1 MAVRTPLIPF
11 TGEAKA
17 AGSVLIKPE
26 SLQPT
31 GAFKLRGAY
40 NAVYAVTRDLDSCA
54 LPDGVV
60 AHSSGN
66 HGFAVAY
73 AARLLGIS
81 AAIVV
86 PENAPAVKTD
96 AIESTGAELVRVEPT
111 LAARIAA
118 TDEIARVRRY
128 HPIAPFDDRDVIAGQ
143 GTVGLEIAEDFTA
156 GPGQGAG
163 PPSAVLVP
171 VSGGGLISGIA
182 VAVKALLP
190 GTRVI
195 GVEPELAA
203 DARDSLRAGARVA
216 WTSAQTSRTR
226 ADALRVEQV
235 GELTFPHIQ
244 AYVDDIV
251 TVSEDEML
259 DAIRE
264 LARRARLI
272 AEPGGA
278 AAVAAALCRGAAEL
292 GISSATRAP
301 GTVSASTVSAST
313 GVPRARGPRS
323 SRCCPAGTSNLPC
336 WPTSSAC
343 SPTLGSVMRSVLA
356 YTSAR
361 ILMFGC
367 AVILL
372 YAAGARGILLLGLGL
387 VISAL
392 ASYVLLNKQRAIIA
406 GKLNGRLS
414 KVGSRATEFRGRLE
428 EGTKS
433 EDEEDEEEAVR

>member
-1 MAVRTPLIPF
+1 VAVRTPLIPF
-11 TGEAKA
+11 TGSAKGA
-17 AGSVLIKPE
+17 NTLLIKPE

-40 NAVYAVTRDLDSCA
+40 NAVYAVTRDLDSCV

-86 PENAPAVKTD
+86 PKNAPAVKTG

-111 LAARIAA
+111 FAARIAA

-128 HPIAPFDDRDVIAGQ
+128 HPVAPFDDRDVIAGQ
-143 GTVGLEIAEDFTA
+143 GTVGLEIAEDLTA
-156 GPGQGAG
+156 GPEGRRPA
-163 PPSAVLVP
+163 AVLVP

-203 DARDSLRAGARVA
+203 DARDSLRAGTRVA
-216 WTSAQTSRTR
+216 WTSAQTGRTR

-251 TVSEDEML
+251 TVTEDEML
-259 DAIRE
+259 DAIRR
-264 LARRARLI
+264 LARQARLV

-278 AAVAAALCRGAAEL
+278 AAVAAALYRDAAEL
-292 GISSATRAP
+292 GVTAAADQPVVAVLS
-301 GTVSASTVSAST
+301 GGNVD
-313 GVPRARGPRS
+313 
-323 SRCCPAGTSNLPC
+323 
-336 WPTSSAC
+336 
-343 SPTLGSVMRSVLA
+343 PTLL
-356 YTSAR
+356 TE
-361 ILMFGC
+361 ILQPQ
-367 AVILL
+367 
-372 YAAGARGILLLGLGL
+372 
-387 VISAL
+387 
-392 ASYVLLNKQRAIIA
+392 SYA
-406 GKLNGRLS
+406 GKNYET
-414 KVGSRATEFRGRLE
+414 GSR
-428 EGTKS
+428 
-433 EDEEDEEEAVR
+433 DV

>member
-1 MAVRTPLIPF
+1 MSELVSLEEIGAAAVRLRGVAVRTPLIPF
-11 TGEAKA
+11 TGQVRA
-17 AGSVLIKPE
+17 ASTLLIKPE

-40 NAVYAVTRDLDSCA
+40 NAVYAVTRGLDSCA
-54 LPDGVV
+54 SPAGVV

-96 AIESTGAELVRVEPT
+96 AIASTGAELVRVEPT

-118 TDEIARVRRY
+118 TEEIARVRGY
-128 HPIAPFDDRDVIAGQ
+128 HPVAPFDDRDVIAGQ
-143 GTVGLEIAEDFTA
+143 GTIGLEIAEDFTT
-156 GPGQGAG
+156 GPLQVAK
-163 PPSAVLVP
+163 PPAAVLVP
-171 VSGGGLISGIA
+171 ISGGGLISGIA
-182 VAVKALLP
+182 VAVKVLLP

-203 DARDSLRAGARVA
+203 DARDSLRAGTRVA
-216 WTSAQTSRTR
+216 WTPAQTSRTK

-259 DAIRE
+259 AAIRQ
-264 LARRARLI
+264 LARQARLI

-278 AAVAAALCRGAAEL
+278 VAVAAALYHDPNELGVTSAAEQPVVAVL
-292 GISSATRAP
+292 SGGNID
-301 GTVSASTVSAST
+301 
-313 GVPRARGPRS
+313 
-323 SRCCPAGTSNLPC
+323 
-336 WPTSSAC
+336 
-343 SPTLGSVMRSVLA
+343 PTLLTEILQTES
-356 YTSAR
+356 YT
-361 ILMFGC
+361 G
-367 AVILL
+367 
-372 YAAGARGILLLGLGL
+372 
-387 VISAL
+387 
-392 ASYVLLNKQRAIIA
+392 
-406 GKLNGRLS
+406 
-414 KVGSRATEFRGRLE
+414 
-428 EGTKS
+428 
-433 EDEEDEEEAVR
+433 

>member
-1 MAVRTPLIPF
+1 VAVRTPLIPF
-11 TGEAKA
+11 TGEVKA
-17 AGSVLIKPE
+17 AAGLLIKPE

-40 NAVYAVTRDLDSCA
+40 NAVYAVTRDLGSCA
-54 LPDGVV
+54 VPDGVV

-86 PENAPAVKTD
+86 PRNAPAVKTD
-96 AIESTGAELVRVEPT
+96 AIESAGAELVYVEPT

-118 TDEIARVRRY
+118 TDEIARVRGY

-143 GTVGLEIAEDFTA
+143 GTIGLEIAEDVTA
-156 GPGQGAG
+156 GQPRPA
-163 PPSAVLVP
+163 AVLVP
-171 VSGGGLISGIA
+171 ISGGGLISGIA

-203 DARDSLRAGARVA
+203 DARESLRAGARVA
-216 WTSAQTSRTR
+216 WTSAQTSRTQ

-251 TVSEDEML
+251 TVSEDEIL
-259 DAIRE
+259 DAIRR
-264 LARRARLI
+264 LARQARLI

-278 AAVAAALCRGAAEL
+278 VAVAAALYRDAAEL
-292 GISSATRAP
+292 GVTPGGAAP
-301 GTVSASTVSAST
+301 VVAVLSG
-313 GVPRARGPRS
+313 G
-323 SRCCPAGTSNLPC
+323 NID
-336 WPTSSAC
+336 
-343 SPTLGSVMRSVLA
+343 PTLLGE
-356 YTSAR
+356 
-361 ILMFGC
+361 IL
-367 AVILL
+367 
-372 YAAGARGILLLGLGL
+372 R
-387 VISAL
+387 
-392 ASYVLLNKQRAIIA
+392 
-406 GKLNGRLS
+406 
-414 KVGSRATEFRGRLE
+414 
-428 EGTKS
+428 TKS
-433 EDEEDEEEAVR
+433 YTG

>member
-1 MAVRTPLIPF
+1 VAELVSLDEIGAAAGRLRGVAVRTPLIPF

-17 AGSVLIKPE
+17 GSLLIKPE

-40 NAVYAVTRDLDSCA
+40 NAVYAVTRDLDSCV
-54 LPDGVV
+54 LPEGVV

-86 PENAPAVKTD
+86 PTNAPAVKTD
-96 AIESTGAELVRVEPT
+96 AIERAGAELVRVEPT

-128 HPIAPFDDRDVIAGQ
+128 HPVAPFDDRDVIAGQ
-143 GTVGLEIAEDFTA
+143 GTIGLEIAEDFTT
-156 GPGQGAG
+156 GPGQGAKR
-163 PPSAVLVP
+163 PTAVLVP
-171 VSGGGLISGIA
+171 VSGGGLIAGVA

-203 DARDSLRAGARVA
+203 DARDSLRAGTRVA
-216 WTSAQTSRTR
+216 WTSAQTGRTR

-235 GELTFPHIQ
+235 GELTFPHTQ

-251 TVSEDEML
+251 TVTEDEML
-259 DAIRE
+259 DAIRR
-264 LARRARLI
+264 LARQARLI

-278 AAVAAALCRGAAEL
+278 AAVAAALYRDAAEL
-292 GISSATRAP
+292 GIASGTGAP
-301 GTVSASTVSAST
+301 LIAVLSG
-313 GVPRARGPRS
+313 G
-323 SRCCPAGTSNLPC
+323 NID
-336 WPTSSAC
+336 
-343 SPTLGSVMRSVLA
+343 PTLLA
-356 YTSAR
+356 DILQTQFYT
-361 ILMFGC
+361 G
-367 AVILL
+367 
-372 YAAGARGILLLGLGL
+372 
-387 VISAL
+387 
-392 ASYVLLNKQRAIIA
+392 
-406 GKLNGRLS
+406 
-414 KVGSRATEFRGRLE
+414 
-428 EGTKS
+428 
-433 EDEEDEEEAVR
+433 

>member
-1 MAVRTPLIPF
+1 VTELVSLEAIRVAATRLRGVAVRTPLIPF
-11 TGEAKA
+11 TGEARA
-17 AGSVLIKPE
+17 AGTLLIKPE

-86 PENAPAVKTD
+86 PENAPEVKTS
-96 AIESTGAELVRVEPT
+96 AIASTGAELVRVEPT

-128 HPIAPFDDRDVIAGQ
+128 HPVAPFDDPDVIAGQ
-143 GTVGLEIAEDFTA
+143 GTVGLEIAEDFTVLNPQ
-156 GPGQGAG
+156 PGWK
-163 PPSAVLVP
+163 PPAAVLVP

-203 DARDSLRAGARVA
+203 HARDSLRAGTRVA

-244 AYVDDIV
+244 AYVDDII

-259 DAIRE
+259 DAIRR
-264 LARRARLI
+264 LASQARLI

-278 AAVAAALCRGAAEL
+278 AAVAAALYRDAAEL
-292 GISSATRAP
+292 GITSATGQPLVAVLS
-301 GTVSASTVSAST
+301 GGNIDSTLLTEILQTESYT
-313 GVPRARGPRS
+313 G
-323 SRCCPAGTSNLPC
+323 
-336 WPTSSAC
+336 
-343 SPTLGSVMRSVLA
+343 
-356 YTSAR
+356 
-361 ILMFGC
+361 
-367 AVILL
+367 
-372 YAAGARGILLLGLGL
+372 
-387 VISAL
+387 
-392 ASYVLLNKQRAIIA
+392 
-406 GKLNGRLS
+406 
-414 KVGSRATEFRGRLE
+414 
-428 EGTKS
+428 
-433 EDEEDEEEAVR
+433 

>member
-1 MAVRTPLIPF
+1 MTQLVSLDEISTAAGRLRGVAVRTPLIPF
-11 TGEAKA
+11 TGKAKA
-17 AGSVLIKPE
+17 AGTLLIKPE

-54 LPDGVV
+54 VPEGVV

-73 AARLLGIS
+73 AARLLGIV

-96 AIESTGAELVRVEPT
+96 AIASTGAELVRVKPT

-118 TDEIARVRRY
+118 TDEIARVMGY

-143 GTVGLEIAEDFTA
+143 GTVGLEIADDFTV
-156 GPGQGAG
+156 GPQQRWKHPA
-163 PPSAVLVP
+163 AVLVP

-190 GTRVI
+190 GSRVI

-203 DARDSLRAGARVA
+203 DARDSLRAGTRVA
-216 WTSAQTSRTR
+216 WTSEQTGRTR

-259 DAIRE
+259 DAIRR
-264 LARRARLI
+264 LARQSRLI

-278 AAVAAALCRGAAEL
+278 AAVAAVLFRTAAEL
-292 GISSATRAP
+292 GIPSATDEPVVAVLS
-301 GTVSASTVSAST
+301 G
-313 GVPRARGPRS
+313 G
-323 SRCCPAGTSNLPC
+323 NID
-336 WPTSSAC
+336 
-343 SPTLGSVMRSVLA
+343 PTLLTDILQTES
-356 YTSAR
+356 YT
-361 ILMFGC
+361 G
-367 AVILL
+367 
-372 YAAGARGILLLGLGL
+372 
-387 VISAL
+387 
-392 ASYVLLNKQRAIIA
+392 
-406 GKLNGRLS
+406 
-414 KVGSRATEFRGRLE
+414 
-428 EGTKS
+428 
-433 EDEEDEEEAVR
+433 

>member
-1 MAVRTPLIPF
+1 VSLDEIGTAARRLRGVAVRTPLIPF
-11 TGEAKA
+11 TGTAKA
-17 AGSVLIKPE
+17 ANSLLIKPE

-86 PENAPAVKTD
+86 PVNAPAVKTE
-96 AIESTGAELVRVEPT
+96 AIAATGAELIRVEPT

-118 TDEIARVRRY
+118 TEEIARVRGY
-128 HPIAPFDDRDVIAGQ
+128 HPVAPFDDRDVIAGQ
-143 GTVGLEIAEDFTA
+143 GTIGLELAEDFSA
-156 GPGQGAG
+156 EPGPKRPA
-163 PPSAVLVP
+163 AVLVP

-182 VAVKALLP
+182 VAVKSLLP

-203 DARDSLRAGARVA
+203 DARDSLRAGTRVA
-216 WTSAQTSRTR
+216 WTSAQTGRTR

-235 GELTFPHIQ
+235 GELTFPHLQ

-264 LARRARLI
+264 LARRARLV

-278 AAVAAALCRGAAEL
+278 AAVAAALYRDAGEL
-292 GISSATRAP
+292 GVTP
-301 GTVSASTVSAST
+301 ASDQPVVAVLS
-313 GVPRARGPRS
+313 GGNVD
-323 SRCCPAGTSNLPC
+323 
-336 WPTSSAC
+336 
-343 SPTLGSVMRSVLA
+343 PTLLA
-356 YTSAR
+356 D
-361 ILMFGC
+361 IL
-367 AVILL
+367 
-372 YAAGARGILLLGLGL
+372 RP
-387 VISAL
+387 
-392 ASYVLLNKQRAIIA
+392 
-406 GKLNGRLS
+406 
-414 KVGSRATEFRGRLE
+414 
-428 EGTKS
+428 
-433 EDEEDEEEAVR
+433 